1 MHHFR
6 RTVGDVQGR
15 CSYFACGNSN
25 TYEHLYITGA
35 RGKFYDAKGAKKKK
49 GQGHS
54 EKFSTLW
61 KKTAGGI
68 DISNFAVVS
77 LVFEPPGGIGRSDP
91 ALPRGVR
98 RTRGCLSAAIE
109 ADDKAMLG

>member
-1 MHHFR
+1 MMQR
-6 RTVGDVQGR
+6 VQR
-15 CSYFACGNSN
+15 KK
-25 TYEHLYITGA
+25 GA
-35 RGKFYDAKGAKKKK
+35 RVIRKSFLHCG
-49 GQGHS
+49 
-54 EKFSTLW
+54 

-77 LVFEPPGGIGRSDP
+77 LVCEPPGGIGRSDP